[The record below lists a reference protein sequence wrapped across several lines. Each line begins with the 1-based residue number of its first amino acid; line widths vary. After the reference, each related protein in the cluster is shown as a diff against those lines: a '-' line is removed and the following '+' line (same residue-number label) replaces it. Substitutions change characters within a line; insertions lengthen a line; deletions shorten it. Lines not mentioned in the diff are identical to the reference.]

1 MFSNDFNDLG
11 DCLLNCNLLQY
22 ADDTVIYVS
31 SKNIT
36 DIENRLNE
44 DMTAINHYLE
54 TNELIINLKKGKTEC
69 VLFGTAKRIST
80 FEVKNQELI
89 VYCNNV
95 RINLTTTYTYLGTSL
110 DHHMVLNDDFE
121 KKYRKASSKLGL
133 LHRLLQFLTP
143 EVAKL
148 VYSSV
153 IVSALRNN
161 CIVNLNLNQTQ
172 EQKLKSLKRRADAL
186 LKTKTVPIQ
195 NAIRKQA
202 AQIVYK
208 CLNGELCS
216 NFQDYSELNQ
226 NKMNTRNNNISVRVP
241 RVKLEFARNSFYFM
255 GANIYNEL
263 SREIRA
269 SDNFKQQVKQHF
281 K

>member
-1 MFSNDFNDLG
+1 MHLRALCGIYESNLHFPIPRPKHELFKNFISAISRHDH
-11 DCLLNCNLLQY
+11 
-22 ADDTVIYVS
+22 IYRYV
-31 SKNIT
+31 
-36 DIENRLNE
+36 
-44 DMTAINHYLE
+44 INHYLE

-69 VLFGTAKRIST
+69 VIFGTAKRISA
-80 FEVKNQELI
+80 FEVKDQGLK

-95 RINLTTTYTYLGTSL
+95 RINLTTTFTYLGTLL

-133 LHRLLQFLTP
+133 LRRPLQFLTP
-143 EVAKL
+143 ETAKL

-153 IVSALRNN
+153 MISALRNN
-161 CIVNLNLNQTQ
+161 CIVNLNLNQTK
-172 EQKLKSLKRRADAL
+172 EQKLKSLERRANVL
-186 LKTKTVPIQ
+186 LKTKTVPIR

-216 NFQDYSELNQ
+216 NFQDYFELNQ

-255 GANIYNEL
+255 GAKIYNEL
-263 SREIRA
+263 PREIRA
-269 SDNFKQQVKQHF
+269 SDNFKQQVTQHF

>member
-1 MFSNDFNDLG
+1 M
-11 DCLLNCNLLQY
+11 QQR
-22 ADDTVIYVS
+22 T
-31 SKNIT
+31 
-36 DIENRLNE
+36 
-44 DMTAINHYLE
+44 
-54 TNELIINLKKGKTEC
+54 
-69 VLFGTAKRIST
+69 
-80 FEVKNQELI
+80 
-89 VYCNNV
+89 
-95 RINLTTTYTYLGTSL
+95 NLTTTYTYLGTLL
-110 DHHMVLNDDFE
+110 DHHMVLNDHFE

-133 LHRLLQFLTP
+133 LRRLLQFLTP
-143 EVAKL
+143 EAAKL

-172 EQKLKSLKRRADAL
+172 EQKLKSLERRADVL
-186 LKTKTVPIQ
+186 LKTKTVPIR

-216 NFQDYSELNQ
+216 NFQDYFELNQ

-241 RVKLEFARNSFYFM
+241 RVKLEFARNSFYFI
-255 GANIYNEL
+255 GAKIYNEL
-263 SREIRA
+263 PREIRA